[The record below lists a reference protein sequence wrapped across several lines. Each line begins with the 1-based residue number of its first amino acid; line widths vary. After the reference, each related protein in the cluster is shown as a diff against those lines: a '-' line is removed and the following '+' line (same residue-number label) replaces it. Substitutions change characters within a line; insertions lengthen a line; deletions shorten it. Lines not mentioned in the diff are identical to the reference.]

1 MSDFRLFCTK
11 IKQHEKISII
21 TDDDRDNF
29 YIDIIYQ
36 GINETGQINL
46 SFKLSR
52 NLTVI
57 KKGETNYVNNRV

>member
-11 IKQHEKISII
+11 IKQHEKISLI
-21 TDDDRDNF
+21 TDDDRDDF
-29 YIDIIYQ
+29 YVDIIYQ
-36 GINETGQINL
+36 GINENGQINL

-57 KKGETNYVNNRV
+57 KKGETTYVNSV

>member
-11 IKQHEKISII
+11 IKQHEKISLI
-21 TDDDRDNF
+21 TDDDRDDF
-29 YIDIIYQ
+29 YVDIIYQ
-36 GINETGQINL
+36 GINENGQINL

-57 KKGETNYVNNRV
+57 KKGETNYVNHRV

>member
-1 MSDFRLFCTK
+1 MSDFKLFCTK

-21 TDDDRDNF
+21 TDDDRDDF
-29 YIDIIYQ
+29 YVDIIYQ
-36 GINETGQINL
+36 GINENGQINL